1 MSIPVIVSTSRRNQR
16 IMKKTSP
23 KQVIE
28 GYHIMKSRRIVALP
42 SSRKA
47 TDSKILTDSSFIKL
61 RQKLRQFGANLSP
74 EEAKEYSKIISGQ
87 SSPAQASILHSLYEY
102 LEQED

>member
-1 MSIPVIVSTSRRNQR
+1 M
-16 IMKKTSP
+16 
-23 KQVIE
+23 
-28 GYHIMKSRRIVALP
+28 
-42 SSRKA
+42 
-47 TDSKILTDSSFIKL
+47 
-61 RQKLRQFGANLSP
+61 RQKLRQFSANLSP